1 MRAVSMALV
10 VLASISLAGCFEGP
24 AGPAGQAGPAGPAGP
39 KGDKGDKGDK
49 GAVGQAGPAGPAGPM
64 GAAGPAGPAGA
75 AGTALR
81 AVRGQANASCSA
93 GETMIAAYCSEGDK
107 APSMSAAGAA
117 CTAPATVVLTC
128 AKL

>member
-1 MRAVSMALV
+1 MRALSIALV
-10 VLASISLAGCFEGP
+10 ILASISLAGCFEGP
-24 AGPAGQAGPAGPAGP
+24 TGPAGQAGPAGPAGP
-39 KGDKGDKGDK
+39 KGDKGDTGDK
-49 GAVGQAGPAGPAGPM
+49 GAVGQAGPAGAAGPM
-64 GAAGPAGPAGA
+64 GAAGPAGA

-81 AVRGQANASCSA
+81 AVKGQANASCGA

-117 CTAPATVVLTC
+117 CIAPATVVVTC